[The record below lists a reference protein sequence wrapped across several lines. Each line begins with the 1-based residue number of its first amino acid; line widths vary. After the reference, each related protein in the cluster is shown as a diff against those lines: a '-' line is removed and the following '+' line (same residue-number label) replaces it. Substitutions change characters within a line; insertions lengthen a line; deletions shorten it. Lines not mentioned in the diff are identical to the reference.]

1 MSSLLLGCA
10 LVTLACNQRMGQ
22 QPRYEPYEPSEI
34 FADSA
39 SARLLPADTVPRGH
53 LRDDMLLFTG
63 KDDNGQDSAEFPFPI
78 TRDVMDRGHQRFDI
92 YCVPCHGYVGDGDGI
107 VVQRGFN
114 VPPSYHSDRLRQAP
128 VGHFYDVI
136 TNGFGSMPS
145 YASQVGVTDRWA
157 IIAYIRA
164 LQLSQHASLDDL
176 PPEGRAQLEQP

>member
-1 MSSLLLGCA
+1 MDIPSPTTRSSTWLPSPAPRAIAFFCASRWTIPSSSTARQDGSWRNSAPVRYRMYLRSGRKVWGMSSLLLGCA

-92 YCVPCHGYVGDGDGI
+92 YCVPC
-107 VVQRGFN
+107 
-114 VPPSYHSDRLRQAP
+114 
-128 VGHFYDVI
+128 
-136 TNGFGSMPS
+136 
-145 YASQVGVTDRWA
+145 
-157 IIAYIRA
+157 
-164 LQLSQHASLDDL
+164 
-176 PPEGRAQLEQP
+176 